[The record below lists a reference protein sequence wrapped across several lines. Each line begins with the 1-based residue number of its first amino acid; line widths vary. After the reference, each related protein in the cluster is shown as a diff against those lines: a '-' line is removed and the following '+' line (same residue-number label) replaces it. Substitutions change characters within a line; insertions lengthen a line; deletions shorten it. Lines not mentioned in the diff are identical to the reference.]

1 MYNDHSKGGIC
12 KNDDLFEKRFAKT
25 GSQDTDIKGER
36 RTAETND
43 LICEGIATKRMY
55 SNTTAASRNKRP
67 DL

>member
-1 MYNDHSKGGIC
+1 MMYNDHSKGGIC

-43 LICEGIATKRMY
+43 LTCEGIATISSMGFG
-55 SNTTAASRNKRP
+55 SWSAM
-67 DL
+67 